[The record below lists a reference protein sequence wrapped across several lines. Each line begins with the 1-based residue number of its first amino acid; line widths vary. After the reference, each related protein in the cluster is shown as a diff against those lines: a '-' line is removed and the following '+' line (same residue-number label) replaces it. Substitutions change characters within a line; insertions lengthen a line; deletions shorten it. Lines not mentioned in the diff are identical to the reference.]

1 VHNPGNAEH
10 QLDNA
15 YSDAMIRIMKIRK
28 NITLSKQAIAS
39 GERAAKKRGASLSA
53 LVERHLLS
61 LQNTVEESE
70 HYCPQLKPIP
80 RPGDARYEYL
90 QKKHA

>member
-1 VHNPGNAEH
+1 
-10 QLDNA
+10 
-15 YSDAMIRIMKIRK
+15 MKIRK

-39 GERAAKKRGASLSA
+39 GERAAKQRGASLSA

-61 LQNTVEESE
+61 LANAPEASD
-70 HYCPQLKPIP
+70 HYCQQHRPIP

-90 QKKHA
+90 TRKHA

>member
-1 VHNPGNAEH
+1 
-10 QLDNA
+10 
-15 YSDAMIRIMKIRK
+15 MRIVKIRK
-28 NITLSKQAIAS
+28 NITLSRKAIAN
-39 GERAAKKRGASLSA
+39 GERAAKRRGASLSA

-61 LQNTVEESE
+61 LGHEAGDAE
-70 HYCPQLKPIP
+70 HYCPQLTPVP

>member
-1 VHNPGNAEH
+1 MV
-10 QLDNA
+10 DNA
-15 YSDAMIRIMKIRK
+15 HSNVIIRIMKIRK
-28 NITLSKQAIAS
+28 NITLSRQAIVS
-39 GERAAKKRGASLSA
+39 GERAARKRGASLSA

-61 LQNTVEESE
+61 LGNEEDEPE

>member
-1 VHNPGNAEH
+1 
-10 QLDNA
+10 
-15 YSDAMIRIMKIRK
+15 MRIMKIRK
-28 NITLSKQAIAS
+28 NITLSRQAILS

-61 LQNTVEESE
+61 LGGEADESE
-70 HYCPQLKPIP
+70 HYCPQRKPVP

-90 QKKHA
+90 MRKHA